1 MRAHLRVLGLA
12 VDDVHSPEA
21 IHRAYGAAALRCHPD
36 KGGTREAF
44 EAVQAAYE
52 ALRNARGGGGGDMH
66 LPSHNYHKRP
76 RGDDATVAEMRAEGF
91 SFATLN
97 AADGGSEGAMRLA
110 ACSFDAAAGAV
121 SISMSKVHPHGTA
134 VRPRAAYAFRMT
146 LKYASIAAAV
156 EIAPVPVLTPPPAPL
171 LDASKAGKV
180 VTKVVDELRPPGSA
194 WSKVRA
200 KYTWMKRES
209 AWRLETV
216 ELIGR
221 VGQLHAEVARF
232 RDHLAA
238 SSAPR
243 RAVIRAADVRAAEE
257 AAVAKKTLAV
267 GLAAIAGRASY
278 VESAEA
284 FSRAYLVAKAER
296 VGAEAAA
303 MSAAAAADR
312 LALLLRDVDA
322 ADAADAADDAVDAV
336 APPDPSEDAA
346 IASAD
351 AWIAMKMNAARRE
364 YDIHF
369 RFSAPFMVD
378 GLPDDERMPPLAD
391 LDFRNVTVENERGPW
406 MR

>member
-1 MRAHLRVLGLA
+1 M
-12 VDDVHSPEA
+12 
-21 IHRAYGAAALRCHPD
+21 
-36 KGGTREAF
+36 
-44 EAVQAAYE
+44 
-52 ALRNARGGGGGDMH
+52 
-66 LPSHNYHKRP
+66 
-76 RGDDATVAEMRAEGF
+76 
-91 SFATLN
+91 
-97 AADGGSEGAMRLA
+97 
-110 ACSFDAAAGAV
+110 
-121 SISMSKVHPHGTA
+121 
-134 VRPRAAYAFRMT
+134 
-146 LKYASIAAAV
+146 
-156 EIAPVPVLTPPPAPL
+156 
-171 LDASKAGKV
+171 
-180 VTKVVDELRPPGSA
+180 
-194 WSKVRA
+194 
-200 KYTWMKRES
+200 
-209 AWRLETV
+209 
-216 ELIGR
+216 
-221 VGQLHAEVARF
+221 
-232 RDHLAA
+232 
-238 SSAPR
+238 
-243 RAVIRAADVRAAEE
+243 
-257 AAVAKKTLAV
+257 AKKTLAV

-312 LALLLRDVDA
+312 LALLLREGDADDAVDA